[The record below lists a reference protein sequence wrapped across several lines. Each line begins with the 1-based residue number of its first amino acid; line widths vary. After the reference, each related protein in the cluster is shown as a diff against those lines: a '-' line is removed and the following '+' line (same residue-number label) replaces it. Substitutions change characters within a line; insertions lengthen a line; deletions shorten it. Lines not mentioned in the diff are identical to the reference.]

1 MKAIDTA
8 TDAITVAITA
18 AIKAAALIA
27 ADRAANAVER
37 TALDR
42 EIDPA
47 LAAEAIES
55 TREAAVAPALRGIA
69 AAISEIA
76 NAEDPESALAEL
88 DFQPAADDA
97 ALRYAAERSAVIRRF
112 HPLKEGVRKR
122 SPRRAE

>member
-1 MKAIDTA
+1 MSTTEATA
-8 TDAITVAITA
+8 TITA

-37 TALDR
+37 TAMDR

-47 LAAEAIES
+47 IAAEAIES
-55 TREAAVAPALRGIA
+55 TREAAVAPALRAIA
-69 AAISEIA
+69 AAIAAIA
-76 NAEDPESALAEL
+76 SAEDPESALAEL
-88 DFQPAADDA
+88 DLQPAADDA
-97 ALRYAAERSAVIRRF
+97 SLRYAAERSAVIRRF

>member
-8 TDAITVAITA
+8 TDAITA

-37 TALDR
+37 TAMDR

-47 LAAEAIES
+47 IAAETIES
-55 TREAAVAPALRGIA
+55 TREATVAPALRGIA
-69 AAISEIA
+69 AAIAAIA
-76 NAEDPESALAEL
+76 SSEDPESALKGL
-88 DFQPAADDA
+88 DIQPAADDA

-122 SPRRAE
+122 SPRRSL